1 MSQYTAENTLDESVE
16 LNEWV
21 AQPLERVN
29 YTAGMMLSL
38 PAINAEQHY
47 HRQRVNRL
55 QYWFQGAG
63 TLLGLVVKPSARKES
78 VVDEG
83 GVAEEGGEEGE
94 VKVIKDQ
101 SLRLVVSP
109 GIAIDGLG
117 RELVCH
123 EPYCVNLRDWLEAQ
137 KKSDCTFL
145 RSVLRA
151 DEKAIQF
158 RVTIRYQAASS
169 GLQPVLARTINGGID
184 PVQPSRVKDALL
196 LEILPLIHQ
205 VQFPVEPDDEDEPPV
220 ADELPADDKAPT
232 TNTAFKRAG
241 LKQNPLN
248 TTAPES
254 WLSKTEYSHITSL
267 KSAQERQLALLQSQ
281 LLYGPRSEVGALE
294 LEGDYEELSRV
305 LLAVIEIPLRA
316 NLSSELSPILHP
328 DYIRINNLVRPF
340 ITTPDQ
346 LRWLYLQENAS

>member
-1 MSQYTAENTLDESVE
+1 MSQYTAENALSESIELDAQ
-16 LNEWV
+16 V

-38 PAINAEQHY
+38 PAINAEQRY

-63 TLLGLVVKPSARKES
+63 TLLGLAVKQ
-78 VVDEG
+78 
-83 GVAEEGGEEGE
+83 VAPVTAEAGE
-94 VKVIKDQ
+94 DQ

-117 RELVCH
+117 RELLCH

-137 KKSDCTFL
+137 KASDSAFL
-145 RSVLRA
+145 QNALTL
-151 DEKAIQF
+151 DKNAIQLS
-158 RVTIRYQAASS
+158 VTIRYQAASS

-196 LEILPLIHQ
+196 LEILPLSNQ
-205 VQFPVEPDDEDEPPV
+205 VRFPTELADEDELPPE
-220 ADELPADDKAPT
+220 DELPAADEPPAT
-232 TNTAFKRAG
+232 SSAFRRAG
-241 LKQNPLN
+241 LKQVPLN
-248 TTAPES
+248 TSAPES
-254 WLSKTEYSHITSL
+254 WLSKTEQLHITQLESEE
-267 KSAQERQLALLQSQ
+267 ERQLARLQLQ

-294 LEGDYEELSRV
+294 LEGEYEELARV
-305 LLAVIEIPLRA
+305 LLAVIEIPLRTA
-316 NLSSELSPILHP
+316 LLPAVSPVLHP
-328 DYIRINNLVRPF
+328 ASIRINNLIRPF

>member
-1 MSQYTAENTLDESVE
+1 MSQYNAEHSLSERVE
-16 LNEWV
+16 LDAQL

-38 PAINAEQHY
+38 PAINAEQRY

-63 TLLGLVVKPSARKES
+63 TLLGLAVKQ
-78 VVDEG
+78 
-83 GVAEEGGEEGE
+83 VATVTAEAGE
-94 VKVIKDQ
+94 DQ

-117 RELVCH
+117 RELLCH

-137 KKSDCTFL
+137 KSSDSAFLQNALTLDKS
-145 RSVLRA
+145 
-151 DEKAIQF
+151 AIQF
-158 RVTIRYQAASS
+158 SVTIRYQASSS

-196 LEILPLIHQ
+196 LEILPLSNQ
-205 VQFPVEPDDEDEPPV
+205 VRFPTTAPDDESPEE
-220 ADELPADDKAPT
+220 ELPAADAPPAT
-232 TNTAFKRAG
+232 STVFLRAG
-241 LKQNPLN
+241 LAQQPLD
-248 TTAPES
+248 TEATET
-254 WLSKTEYSHITSL
+254 WLSKTEQDHIAALESER
-267 KSAQERQLALLQSQ
+267 ERQLARLQLQ
-281 LLYGPRSEVGALE
+281 LLYGPRSDVGALE
-294 LEGDYEELSRV
+294 LEGQYEELARV

-316 NLSSELSPILHP
+316 ELLPALSPILHP
-328 DYIRINNLVRPF
+328 ASIRINNLIRPF

>member
-1 MSQYTAENTLDESVE
+1 MSQYNAEHSLSERVE
-16 LNEWV
+16 LDAQL

-38 PAINAEQHY
+38 PAINAEQRY

-63 TLLGLVVKPSARKES
+63 TLLGLAVKQ
-78 VVDEG
+78 
-83 GVAEEGGEEGE
+83 VAAVTAEAGE
-94 VKVIKDQ
+94 DQ

-117 RELVCH
+117 RELLCH

-137 KKSDCTFL
+137 KASDSAFLQNALTLDKS
-145 RSVLRA
+145 
-151 DEKAIQF
+151 AIQF
-158 RVTIRYQAASS
+158 SVTIRYQASSS

-196 LEILPLIHQ
+196 LEILPLSNQ
-205 VQFPVEPDDEDEPPV
+205 VRFPTAAPDDESPDEELPAADEPPATSTV
-220 ADELPADDKAPT
+220 
-232 TNTAFKRAG
+232 FRRAG
-241 LKQNPLN
+241 LAQQPLD
-248 TTAPES
+248 TEAPET
-254 WLSKTEYSHITSL
+254 WLSKTEQDHIAALESER
-267 KSAQERQLALLQSQ
+267 ERQLARLQLQ
-281 LLYGPRSEVGALE
+281 LLYGPRSDVGALE
-294 LEGDYEELSRV
+294 LEGQYEELARV
-305 LLAVIEIPLRA
+305 LLAVIEIPLRPGLLPA
-316 NLSSELSPILHP
+316 LSPILHP
-328 DYIRINNLVRPF
+328 ASIRINNLIRPF

>member
-1 MSQYTAENTLDESVE
+1 MSQYNAEHTLSERVE
-16 LNEWV
+16 LDAQL

-38 PAINAEQHY
+38 PAINAEQRY

-63 TLLGLVVKPSARKES
+63 TLLGLAVKQ
-78 VVDEG
+78 
-83 GVAEEGGEEGE
+83 VAAVIAPAGE
-94 VKVIKDQ
+94 DQ

-117 RELVCH
+117 RELLCH

-137 KKSDCTFL
+137 KTSDSAFL
-145 RSVLRA
+145 QKARTR
-151 DEKAIQF
+151 DGGAIQF
-158 RVTIRYQAASS
+158 SVTIRYQASSS

-196 LEILPLIHQ
+196 LEILPLGNQ
-205 VQFPVEPDDEDEPPV
+205 LSFDSEEDELPPEDEPPATSIV
-220 ADELPADDKAPT
+220 
-232 TNTAFKRAG
+232 FRRAG
-241 LKQNPLN
+241 LKQEPLN
-248 TTAPES
+248 TTLPES
-254 WLSKTEYSHITSL
+254 WLSKTEQDHIAALESEH
-267 KSAQERQLALLQSQ
+267 ERQLARLQLQ
-281 LLYGPRSEVGALE
+281 LLYGPRSDVGALE
-294 LEGDYEELSRV
+294 LEGEYEELARV

-316 NLSSELSPILHP
+316 ELVPALSPILHP
-328 DYIRINNLVRPF
+328 ASIRINNLIRPF

-346 LRWLYLQENAS
+346 LRWLFLQENAS

>member
-1 MSQYTAENTLDESVE
+1 MSQYTAENTLSESVE
-16 LNEWV
+16 LETWV

-63 TLLGLVVKPSARKES
+63 TLLGLVVKQNSPSATESEAKE
-78 VVDEG
+78 DE
-83 GVAEEGGEEGE
+83 AKDIE
-94 VKVIKDQ
+94 DQ
-101 SLRLVVSP
+101 SVRLVVSP

-117 RELVCH
+117 RELLCH

-137 KKSDCTFL
+137 KKSNSAFL
-145 RSVLRA
+145 QNALTLDKS
-151 DEKAIQF
+151 AIQF
-158 RVTIRYQAASS
+158 RVTISYQAASS

-196 LEILPLIHQ
+196 LEILPLSNQ
-205 VQFPVEPDDEDEPPV
+205 VRFPTELADEGEPPV
-220 ADELPADDKAPT
+220 EEELPADDEPPAT
-232 TNTAFKRAG
+232 GLAFRRAG
-241 LKQNPLN
+241 LKQEPLD

-254 WLSKTEYSHITSL
+254 WLSKTEQLHITQLDSER
-267 KSAQERQLALLQSQ
+267 ERQLARLQLQ
-281 LLYGPRSEVGALE
+281 LLYGPRSDVGALE
-294 LEGDYEELSRV
+294 LEGEYEELARV
-305 LLAVIEIPLRA
+305 LLAVIEIPLRKE
-316 NLSSELSPILHP
+316 LLPELSPILHP
-328 DYIRINNLVRPF
+328 ASIHINNLIRPF